1 MAIFEAKLSKEQFEL
16 LNYLITNSD
25 ETKMGVEISANWFQ
39 ENNIAIDEVYALTN
53 KKMIEVHGNEIILT
67 KKGAAALDAYRV
79 KRAVIMAASFDANLI
94 PVTVNTPKAM
104 MKVNGKRIIERTIDI
119 LQKAEIEEI
128 FVITGYS
135 SDVFDIIKPKYPNA
149 TFISIE
155 RYSES
160 STVAAVMTIKE
171 FIKNAYVIDGGILIN
186 NPSLIRKYEYG
197 TCYMGT
203 FVETTNK
210 WCYDVERDI
219 VRGIKIG
226 GDKAYE
232 ISGISYWSEE
242 DGRNLSNCLIKAN
255 NMPDGRKADWE
266 EIPLTLFK
274 DEFTINIR
282 GCQIG
287 DVTEINSVSDLVKI
301 DASYKSR

>member
-16 LNYLITNSD
+16 LNYLITHVEND
-25 ETKMGVEISANWFQ
+25 RTGVEISAEWFRV
-39 ENNIAIDEVYALTN
+39 NNIAIDEVYSLSN

-67 KKGAAALDAYRV
+67 KKGAAALDSYKV

-94 PVTVNTPKAM
+94 PITVNTPKAM
-104 MKVNGKRIIERTIDI
+104 MKVNGKRIIERTIEI
-119 LQKAEIEEI
+119 LQKAGIEEI

-135 SDVFDIIKPKYPNA
+135 NDVFDIIKPKYPNA

-186 NPSLIRKYEYG
+186 NPDIIRKYEYG
-197 TCYMGT
+197 TCYYGT
-203 FVETTNK
+203 YVENTKN
-210 WCYDVERDI
+210 WCYDVERGI

-226 GDKAYE
+226 GDKGYE
-232 ISGISYWSEE
+232 IAGISYWSEE
-242 DGRNLSNCLIKAN
+242 DGKNLSSCLIKAN
-255 NMPDGRKADWE
+255 NTADGRKADWE

-274 DEFTINIR
+274 DEFTIDIR
-282 GCQIG
+282 ECKMG
-287 DVTEINSVSDLVKI
+287 DVSEITSLADLVKI
-301 DASYKSR
+301 DASYKAR